1 MTRANDTATESE
13 TISMAVGVISRRT
26 FLRAGSATAG
36 TLLIGFALPA
46 LGGGPRN
53 ALPPTVFACKGL
65 IRIAPTGPITFIIP
79 QVEMG
84 QGTYTS
90 LSMLM
95 AEELEVGLDQIEVAH
110 APPDDSLYANAIF
123 AGIQVT
129 GGSNS
134 IRAWWEPIRRAGAT
148 AREMLITAAARSW
161 GVAPGECH
169 AERASVIHGPTART
183 ATYRALAAQAANVPP
198 PGNVRLKSPAEWK
211 LISTPAKRLDT
222 PGKVNGTAQY
232 GIDTVLPRMKIATV
246 AACPV
251 LGGTLAS
258 VDEAKARAVPGVRQ
272 VVRLADAVAVIGDH
286 MWAAKQGLAAAD
298 AKWHEGPNAGVSTE
312 QIVRQLEAA
321 SQKSGAVARAVGDV
335 DEAKAAAA
343 SSLSAVYEVP
353 FLAHATMEPMNCT
366 VHVHGG
372 GCDVWVG
379 TQVAT
384 RAQAAAAK
392 VCGEPLDRV
401 RIHNHLIGCG
411 FGRRLETDFI
421 EQAVAI
427 AKQVRDPVKV
437 VWTREEDV
445 QHDRYRP
452 YYYNRVS
459 ASLDATGYPIGWHHR
474 IVAASNVARWIPA
487 GFKDGLDGDA
497 VDGAVE
503 PPYRLPN
510 LLVEYVREEPP
521 GLIVGW
527 WRGVGPGNNIFVV
540 ESFIDELAAA
550 AKADPVAYRR
560 ALLAESPRALAVLN
574 VAAAKAGWG
583 APLPAGRGRGVSV
596 QHAFG
601 SYFAQVAEVTVGS
614 DGAVRVDRVVC
625 AVDCGLT
632 VNPDT
637 VRAQLEGGVIFGISA
652 TLYGAITLKDGRIEQ
667 SNFNDYRVLRIN
679 EAPAIEVH
687 LVASG
692 EAPGGIGEPGVTALG
707 PAVANA
713 VFAATGKRI
722 RKLPITA

>member
-1 MTRANDTATESE
+1 MKRPIGPTPEPVALPG
-13 TISMAVGVISRRT
+13 GVVSRRT
-26 FLRAGSATAG
+26 FVQAGAAAAG
-36 TLLIGFALPA
+36 TLVFGFALPA
-46 LGGGPRN
+46 LGGGPRS
-53 ALPPTVFACKGL
+53 ARPSSFSCKGL
-65 IRIAPTGPITFIIP
+65 IRIGATGPIAFIIP

-95 AEELEVGLDQIEVAH
+95 AEELEVGLDQIEIEH

-134 IRAWWEPIRRAGAT
+134 IRAWWDPIRQAGAT
-148 AREMLITAAARSW
+148 AREMLITAAAERWS
-161 GVAPGECH
+161 VAPADCR
-169 AERASVIHGPTART
+169 AERATVIHAASGRS
-183 ATYRALAAQAANVPP
+183 ATYGALAARAASVPP
-198 PGNVRLKSPAEWK
+198 PTTVRLKSPAEWK
-211 LISTPAKRLDT
+211 LVSTPAKRLDA
-222 PGKVNGTAQY
+222 PGKVDGTATY
-232 GIDTVLPRMKIATV
+232 GIDTVVPRMKIATV

-258 VDEAKARAVPGVRQ
+258 VDEAKALSIAGVRQ
-272 VVRLADAVAVIGDH
+272 VVRLDDAVAIIADH

-298 AKWHEGPNAGVSTE
+298 PKWREGTNAGVSTE
-312 QIVRQLEAA
+312 DIVKRLEAA
-321 SQKSGAVARAVGDV
+321 SQRPGAVARTVGDV
-335 DEAKAAAA
+335 AQAQLTAA
-343 SSLSAVYEVP
+343 SSLSAVYELP

-366 VHVHGG
+366 VHVQSD

-384 RAQAAAAK
+384 RAQAAAARL
-392 VCGEPLDRV
+392 CGLPLERV
-401 RIHNHLIGCG
+401 RVHNHLIGSG

-427 AKQVRDPVKV
+427 ARQVRDPVKV

-452 YYYNRVS
+452 YYYNRVH
-459 ASLDATGYPIGWHHR
+459 AAIDAHGNPIAWSHR
-474 IVAASNVARWIPA
+474 IAAASNVARWIPA
-487 GFKDGLDGDA
+487 GFKDGIDGDA
-497 VDGAVE
+497 VDGAVD
-503 PPYRLPN
+503 PPYLLPN
-510 LLVEYVREEPP
+510 LKVEYVREEPP

-540 ESFIDELAAA
+540 ESFIDELAAV
-550 AKADPVAYRR
+550 AKADPVAYRS
-560 ALLAESPRALAVLN
+560 ALLVNSPRAKAVLEL
-574 VAAAKAGWG
+574 AAAKANWG
-583 APLPAGRGRGVSV
+583 DPLPPGRGRGVSV

-601 SYFAQVAEVTVGS
+601 SYFAQVAEVTVAA
-614 DGAVRVDRVVC
+614 DGAVKVDRVVC

-637 VRAQLEGGVIFGISA
+637 VKAQLQGGVIFGISA
-652 TLYGAITLKDGRIEQ
+652 TLYGAITLKGGRIEQ
-667 SNFNDYRVLRIN
+667 SNFHDYRVLRIN
-679 EAPAIEVH
+679 EAPVIDVH

-722 RKLPITA
+722 RKLPITT